1 MEYSKQGLALTESFE
16 SCRLIAYQDVKG
28 VWTVGWG
35 STGPSIVEGT
45 VWSQDQADSQLVLD
59 LTRAEHA
66 VNTLVTVPMTQGV
79 FDSLVDFCYN
89 CGIGAFSGSTM
100 LKLLNTGQNDEAA
113 NEFAKW
119 SHASGVVVAGLLRRR
134 LAEKEEF
141 TNGGN

>member
-1 MEYSKQGLALTESFE
+1 MDYSKQGLDLTKSFE
-16 SCRLIAYQDVKG
+16 SCRLTTYRDIKG
-28 VWTVGWG
+28 VLTIGFG
-35 STGPSIVEGT
+35 HTGPEVVEGLT
-45 VWSQDQADSQLVLD
+45 WTQNQADSQLVLD

-100 LKLLNTGQNDEAA
+100 LKLLNAGQNDDAA
-113 NEFAKW
+113 NEFEKW
-119 SHASGVVVAGLLRRR
+119 SHASGKVVAGLLRRR

-141 TNGGN
+141 TNGN

>member
-1 MEYSKQGLALTESFE
+1 
-16 SCRLIAYQDVKG
+16 
-28 VWTVGWG
+28 
-35 STGPSIVEGT
+35 
-45 VWSQDQADSQLVLD
+45 
-59 LTRAEHA
+59 
-66 VNTLVTVPMTQGV
+66 MTQGV

>member
-1 MEYSKQGLALTESFE
+1 MQYSKQGIDLTKSFE
-16 SCRLIAYQDVKG
+16 SCRLTTYRDIKG
-28 VWTVGWG
+28 VLTIGFG
-35 STGPSIVEGT
+35 HTGPEVVEGLT
-45 VWSQDQADSQLVLD
+45 WTQNQADSQLVLD

-100 LKLLNTGQNDEAA
+100 LKLLNAGQNDDAA
-113 NEFAKW
+113 NEFEKW
-119 SHASGVVVAGLLRRR
+119 DHASGKVVAGLLRRR

-141 TNGGN
+141 NG